1 MLKNIEGERARKV
14 AAASGHKSTAAAC
27 RRAERTRRST
37 ADQLWAVKLYDFC
50 TEHQS
55 TLRDLMVLLDREDT
69 GTVPTNVFLQV
80 RSLSHRHNNAFHK
93 FYPTYLQP

>member
-1 MLKNIEGERARKV
+1 MVSMVGGNGESGRGTVGCDAILKNQDGQRARKL
-14 AAASGHKSTAAAC
+14 AAARGHKSTAKAC
-27 RRAERTRRST
+27 RRAEKTRRST

-55 TLRDLMVLLDREDT
+55 TLRDLLALRDREDT

-80 RSLSHRHNNAFHK
+80 M
-93 FYPTYLQP
+93 